1 MLLKIG
7 YSFLLIQF
15 IVISISAEK
24 ERVTDGSVSPQ
35 DRHKPA
41 AQQKLNLKSGQESVQ
56 KFAKALD
63 TNKDGFVDKN
73 ELLAWVS
80 ESYQKTVDREAV
92 ERMSELDENADGF
105 VSWEEYLRDSFPEE
119 ELHNKEEETL
129 IAQDKL
135 YFKQAD
141 QNEDGKLDM
150 QELASFLNPE
160 HHPHMHP
167 VLIAVTLLEK
177 DQNGDGAID
186 EKEFLG
192 ELDDQRGSEWYNV
205 EVERFH
211 TVYDK
216 NKDGKLS
223 GDELTAWL
231 LVDGTT
237 AGSYEAESLLQNSDD
252 DKDGKLSYD
261 EIVKHHALFAKTEAA
276 QEADHLHPYSHDEL

>member
-1 MLLKIG
+1 MRLKSAILLV
-7 YSFLLIQF
+7 STL
-15 IVISISAEK
+15 ISILAEK
-24 ERVTDGSVSPQ
+24 ERVRDGSVSPQ
-35 DRHKPA
+35 DHHKPA
-41 AQQKLNLKSGQESVQ
+41 AQQRLNLKSGQESVE

-63 TNKDGFVDKN
+63 TNNDGYVDKN

-80 ESYQKTVDREAV
+80 GSYQKTVDREAV

-105 VSWEEYLRDSFPEE
+105 VSWEEYLADSFPEE
-119 ELHNKEEETL
+119 ELHNKEEESL
-129 IAQDKL
+129 IAQDKM

-141 QNEDGKLDM
+141 TNQDGKLDLE
-150 QELASFLNPE
+150 ELASFLNPE

-192 ELDDQRGSEWYNV
+192 ELDDQRASEWYKV
-205 EVERFH
+205 ELERFH
-211 TVYDK
+211 TVYDT
-216 NKDGKLS
+216 NHDGKLS

-237 AGSYEAESLLQNSDD
+237 AGTFETESLLTNADD
-252 DKDGKLSYD
+252 DKDGKLSYE

>member
-1 MLLKIG
+1 MLLR
-7 YSFLLIQF
+7 
-15 IVISISAEK
+15 IVISTLSFVVISILAEK
-24 ERVTDGSVSPQ
+24 ERVRDGSVSPQ
-35 DRHKPA
+35 DHRTPA
-41 AQQKLNLKSGQESVQ
+41 AEQKLNLKSGQESVI

-63 TNKDGFVDKN
+63 INNDGFVDRN
-73 ELLAWVS
+73 ELLKWVS

-105 VSWEEYLRDSFPEE
+105 VSWEEYLNDSFPEE

-129 IAQDKL
+129 IAQDKM

-141 QNEDGKLDM
+141 INKDGKLDLE
-150 QELASFLNPE
+150 ELA
-160 HHPHMHP
+160 M
-167 VLIAVTLLEK
+167 LIAVTLLEK

-192 ELDDQRGSEWYNV
+192 ELDDQRGSEWYKV

-237 AGSYEAESLLQNSDD
+237 AGSYEAESLLTNSDD

-261 EIVKHHALFAKTEAA
+261 EIVKHHTLFAKTEAA

>member
-1 MLLKIG
+1 M
-7 YSFLLIQF
+7 
-15 IVISISAEK
+15 
-24 ERVTDGSVSPQ
+24 TDGPVSPQ
-35 DRHKPA
+35 DHHKPA
-41 AQQKLNLKSGQESVQ
+41 AQQKLNLRSGPKSVE

-63 TNKDGFVDKN
+63 TNNDGFVDKN

-105 VSWEEYLRDSFPEE
+105 VSWEEYLLDSFPEE

-129 IAQDKL
+129 IAQDRM

-141 QNEDGKLDM
+141 QDDDGKLNLE
-150 QELASFLNPE
+150 ELASFLNPE
-160 HHPHMHP
+160 HHPHMHS

-192 ELDDQRGSEWYNV
+192 ELDDQRGSEWYKV

-211 TVYDK
+211 TVYDH

-223 GDELTAWL
+223 GDELVAWL

-237 AGSYEAESLLQNSDD
+237 AGSYEAQSLLNNADD

>member
-1 MLLKIG
+1 MHFNVGLAVIASLCI
-7 YSFLLIQF
+7 LIL
-15 IVISISAEK
+15 AER
-24 ERVTDGSVSPQ
+24 ERVTDGPVSPQ
-35 DRHKPA
+35 DHHKPA
-41 AQQKLNLKSGQESVQ
+41 AQQRLNLRSGPKNVE

-63 TNKDGFVDKN
+63 TNNDDKN

-80 ESYQKTVDREAV
+80 ESYQKTVDREAL

-105 VSWEEYLRDSFPEE
+105 VSWEEYLLDSFPEE

-129 IAQDKL
+129 IAQDRM

-141 QNEDGKLDM
+141 QDEDGKLNLE
-150 QELASFLNPE
+150 ELASFLNPE
-160 HHPHMHP
+160 HHPHMHS

-192 ELDDQRGSEWYNV
+192 ELDDQRGSEWYKV

-211 TVYDK
+211 TVYDQ

-223 GDELTAWL
+223 GDELVAWL

-237 AGSYEAESLLQNSDD
+237 AGSYEAQSLLNNADD

-261 EIVKHHALFAKTEAA
+261 EIVQHHALFAKTEAA

>member
-1 MLLKIG
+1 MRLKCILLALTIA
-7 YSFLLIQF
+7 L
-15 IVISISAEK
+15 ISAEK
-24 ERVTDGSVSPQ
+24 ERVADGSVSPQ
-35 DRHKPA
+35 DHHKPA
-41 AQQKLNLKSGQESVQ
+41 AQQKLNLKSGQESVE

-63 TNKDGFVDKN
+63 INNDGFVDKS
-73 ELLAWVS
+73 ELLKWVS

-105 VSWEEYLRDSFPEE
+105 VSWEEYLNDSFPEE
-119 ELHNKEEETL
+119 EMHNKEEETL
-129 IAQDKL
+129 IAQDKM

-141 QNEDGKLDM
+141 LNEDGKLDLE
-150 QELASFLNPE
+150 ELASFLNPE

-177 DQNGDGAID
+177 DQNGDGAIN

-192 ELDDQRGSEWYNV
+192 ELADQRGTEWFKV
-205 EVERFH
+205 EKERFH
-211 TVYDK
+211 TVYDT
-216 NKDGKLS
+216 NKDGKLT

-237 AGSYEAESLLQNSDD
+237 AGSYEAESLLTNADD

-261 EIVKHHALFAKTEAA
+261 EIIKHHALFAKTEAA

>member
-1 MLLKIG
+1 MHFNVGLAVIASLCI
-7 YSFLLIQF
+7 LIL
-15 IVISISAEK
+15 AER
-24 ERVTDGSVSPQ
+24 ERVTDGPVSPQ
-35 DRHKPA
+35 DHHKPA
-41 AQQKLNLKSGQESVQ
+41 AQQRLNLRSGPKNVE

-63 TNKDGFVDKN
+63 TNNDGFVDKN

-80 ESYQKTVDREAV
+80 ESYQKTVDREAL

-105 VSWEEYLRDSFPEE
+105 VSWEEYLLDSFPEE

-129 IAQDKL
+129 IAQDRM

-141 QNEDGKLDM
+141 QDEDGKLNLE
-150 QELASFLNPE
+150 ELASFLNPE
-160 HHPHMHP
+160 HHPHMHS

-192 ELDDQRGSEWYNV
+192 ELDDQRGSEWYKV

-211 TVYDK
+211 TVYDQ

-223 GDELTAWL
+223 GDELVAWL

-237 AGSYEAESLLQNSDD
+237 AGSYEAQSLLNNADD

-261 EIVKHHALFAKTEAA
+261 EIVQHHALFAKTEAA

>member
-1 MLLKIG
+1 MHFIAGIAVIASLCI
-7 YSFLLIQF
+7 LIF
-15 IVISISAEK
+15 AER
-24 ERVTDGSVSPQ
+24 ERVTDGPVSPQ
-35 DRHKPA
+35 DHHKPA
-41 AQQKLNLKSGQESVQ
+41 AQQKLNLRSGPKSVE

-63 TNKDGFVDKN
+63 TNNDGFVDKN

-105 VSWEEYLRDSFPEE
+105 VSWEEYLLDSFPEE

-129 IAQDKL
+129 IAQDRM

-141 QNEDGKLDM
+141 QDGDGKLNLE
-150 QELASFLNPE
+150 ELASFLNPE
-160 HHPHMHP
+160 HHPHMHS

-192 ELDDQRGSEWYNV
+192 ELDDQRGSEWYKV

-211 TVYDK
+211 TVYDH

-223 GDELTAWL
+223 GDELVAWL

-237 AGSYEAESLLQNSDD
+237 AGSYEAQSLLNNADD